1 MDRLAGQIPTGTIVG
16 LIWAG
21 VSEMS
26 CGSIATANSRLH
38 AAASNSAAADP
49 SPGASSAYSRI

>member
-26 CGSIATANSRLH
+26 CGSIATANFEAARRRVEQRGSRPLTW
-38 AAASNSAAADP
+38 
-49 SPGASSAYSRI
+49 R